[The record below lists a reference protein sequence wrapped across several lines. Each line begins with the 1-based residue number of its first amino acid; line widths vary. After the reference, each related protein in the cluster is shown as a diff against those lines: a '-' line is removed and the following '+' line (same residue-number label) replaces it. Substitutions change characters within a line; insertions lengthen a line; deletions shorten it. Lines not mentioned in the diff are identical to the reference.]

1 MEYPDTIEKATR
13 IARASTAEVY
23 AWGAG
28 QVLKLFHERS
38 PWHANEVA
46 ATKVAREAHLPVP
59 EVIEGLIEI
68 GEREGI
74 VFERID
80 GPVMTEYIEDHPDQV
95 EECAQQAA
103 ELHARIHSTAVSELP
118 PLTELLAWSVQQA
131 EPLEED
137 TRKAVL
143 EVLHGLPAGGMLCH
157 NDFHPTNIIVSS
169 QGPVAIDWAI
179 GTRGNPLADFART
192 WLISKMW
199 LDGLEADRAPEH
211 SQFLWQRFWKTY
223 FRRYRALRPYNSEDL
238 IPWKIVTATASLAWD
253 QTVKST
259 NQRVSLI
266 KAALSDTEHPWLCG
280 EEGKG

>member
-1 MEYPDTIEKATR
+1 MEYPDSIEKSTL

-46 ATKVAREAHLPVP
+46 ATRVAHQAHLPVP
-59 EVIEGLIEI
+59 EVIEGLIEVS
-68 GEREGI
+68 EREGI

-80 GPVMTEYIEDHPDQV
+80 GPVMTVYIEDHPDQV
-95 EECAQQAA
+95 EECAQQVA
-103 ELHARIHSTAVSELP
+103 EIHARIHSTAVSELP
-118 PLTELLAWSVQQA
+118 PLTDLLAWSIQQA

-143 EVLHGLPAGGMLCH
+143 DILNGLPNGGMLCH

-169 QGPVAIDWAI
+169 QGPVVIDWAI
-179 GTRGNPLADFART
+179 GARGNPLADLART

-199 LDGLEADRAPEH
+199 LDGLEAERAPEH
-211 SQFLWQRFWKTY
+211 FQLLWQRFW
-223 FRRYRALRPYNSEDL
+223 
-238 IPWKIVTATASLAWD
+238 
-253 QTVKST
+253 
-259 NQRVSLI
+259 
-266 KAALSDTEHPWLCG
+266 
-280 EEGKG
+280 